1 MEDMG
6 HNVIVHSVKPK
17 NEGKLRRNKR
27 LTIAGYVLFC
37 LVYIAAVTIPV
48 QLYPTLA
55 GVPFFLYAL
64 IRITWWRFDYGIDYT
79 LAHGELKIE
88 KVYSASRR
96 REIARVQVKDATA
109 IAPVSSLT
117 LPATVLDVRS
127 TASAPNSYGL
137 LYRSPEGRE
146 TALLFEATAKM
157 AKMMARFNS
166 ATVVAE
172 DLPL

>member
-1 MEDMG
+1 MEDSG

-37 LVYIAAVTIPV
+37 VVYICAVTIPV
-48 QLYPTLA
+48 QLYPTIA

-96 REIARVQVKDATA
+96 REIARIQVKDASA
-109 IAPVSSLT
+109 IAPLSALT
-117 LPATVLDVRS
+117 LPATVLDARS
-127 TASAPNSYGL
+127 TASAPNSYGI
-137 LYRSPEGRE
+137 LYRSPEGKE

-157 AKMMARFNS
+157 AKMMARFNP